1 MLFFI
6 SGRSERRGRHAA
18 DNGITAIHA
27 TELRAPEREAVAGGS
42 GGRGKERSRT
52 RLGRRVGTGVFS
64 VVPSSNMQLFVLERA
79 RMGAGRVL
87 SLVRQQPDSS
97 EGSRACGGALPR
109 TVPAP
114 ISARDAWLC
123 AREQMDFF
131 ALRPREDFLYKPAT
145 G

>member
-1 MLFFI
+1 M
-6 SGRSERRGRHAA
+6 
-18 DNGITAIHA
+18 
-27 TELRAPEREAVAGGS
+27 
-42 GGRGKERSRT
+42 
-52 RLGRRVGTGVFS
+52 FS

-87 SLVRQQPDSS
+87 SLARRQLDSS
-97 EGSRACGGALPR
+97 EGSRECGGALPR